1 MQHGR
6 QQLLPQAALLTEGR
20 AALPQKVFSGLCR
33 QRLLLKGKNRR
44 SRGFAPEVR
53 CEHLLYLLVVCW
65 RCDLQPGIDS
75 LWPNECRHIHTVRAR
90 VM

>member
-53 CEHLLYLLVVCW
+53 CEHLSYAGGVIFNLALTVCGQMSAVISEPCGHASY
-65 RCDLQPGIDS
+65 RS
-75 LWPNECRHIHTVRAR
+75 
-90 VM
+90 